1 MPDEPNAKKLIR
13 KALKRG
19 SKDLDA
25 LRTLVV
31 GQLVDAGKSEKKATK
46 VFEAK
51 LALPLFATA
60 ADGTVS
66 LAGAAPAPTQASA
79 AAKRKGDKAAP
90 EPSAKKAKKAAAAGG
105 KAAAGSSSGG
115 AGAVRMMDAAA
126 AAAYC
131 EQNSVTL
138 TGRGADAFRPLAGF
152 ADSGFGADALAA
164 VAKFERPTPIQAVCW
179 PVIAAGRDV
188 VGVAETG
195 SGKTLAFFL
204 PAVSLLQAAAGK
216 AGGGGA
222 PSVRMLCLEP
232 TRELAMQTEEV
243 CAAAGKACG
252 IASVCI
258 YGGVPKGPQTGALK
272 RGAQVVIATPGRL
285 LDLYQNDGAVDLSRL
300 EYLVL
305 DEADRMLDMGF
316 EPQIR
321 KIVLQSEMPPA
332 EERQTLVFSATH
344 PPEMKALALDC
355 GRDYVSLTAGPGA
368 VAGEHVAQ
376 RMERVAER
384 DKDGVL
390 IQLVEASKEEG
401 DLPPTLVFVSS
412 KRRAEALDQK
422 LHARGIDASSLHGEE
437 RDEAL
442 AAFVS
447 GQTSVLL
454 ATDAAVRGV
463 DVPDVA
469 HVVNFDFPSDVD
481 AYLHRIG
488 RTGRAGAKG
497 EAHTFMD
504 GQKDGKYARALCEIM
519 VKAEQAIPG
528 PIAQMAGLRSGTYR
542 PYDDRSALQP
552 HPSGGMMTAQAA
564 QMAAT
569 IPQAVN
575 KPDECG
581 DFKRGNCQRGA
592 RCKYSHGGQGGG
604 GGGFGGG
611 FGGGGGY
618 GGGGYGGGGYGGGG
632 GGYGGGGGGYGGG
645 GYGGGGRY

>member
-19 SKDLDA
+19 PKDLDA

-66 LAGAAPAPTQASA
+66 LAGAAPAPAQASA

-252 IASVCI
+252 IASVRRGPPERRRTAQTPGRPLARPTPRQPLPSSLRRRPGACGRRCRRRSRRPSQVCI

-305 DEADRMLDMGF
+305 DEARPRDGERWGEMGNTSSWRRGRD
-316 EPQIR
+316 ETRPREAERGREGPREAERGWPPPSQAPPSRPQA
-321 KIVLQSEMPPA
+321 PPA
-332 EERQTLVFSATH
+332 A
-344 PPEMKALALDC
+344 PPVRFAVTRA
-355 GRDYVSLTAGPGA
+355 RTA
-368 VAGEHVAQ
+368 
-376 RMERVAER
+376 
-384 DKDGVL
+384 
-390 IQLVEASKEEG
+390 
-401 DLPPTLVFVSS
+401 PPVNNC
-412 KRRAEALDQK
+412 RRAGSPPP
-422 LHARGIDASSLHGEE
+422 R
-437 RDEAL
+437 RR
-442 AAFVS
+442 F
-447 GQTSVLL
+447 
-454 ATDAAVRGV
+454 
-463 DVPDVA
+463 
-469 HVVNFDFPSDVD
+469 
-481 AYLHRIG
+481 
-488 RTGRAGAKG
+488 
-497 EAHTFMD
+497 
-504 GQKDGKYARALCEIM
+504 
-519 VKAEQAIPG
+519 
-528 PIAQMAGLRSGTYR
+528 
-542 PYDDRSALQP
+542 
-552 HPSGGMMTAQAA
+552 
-564 QMAAT
+564 
-569 IPQAVN
+569 
-575 KPDECG
+575 
-581 DFKRGNCQRGA
+581 
-592 RCKYSHGGQGGG
+592 
-604 GGGFGGG
+604 
-611 FGGGGGY
+611 
-618 GGGGYGGGGYGGGG
+618 
-632 GGYGGGGGGYGGG
+632 
-645 GYGGGGRY
+645 

>member
-19 SKDLDA
+19 PKDLDA

-66 LAGAAPAPTQASA
+66 LAGTAPAPAQASA

-252 IASVCI
+252 IASVRR
-258 YGGVPKGPQTGALK
+258 GPPERRRTAQTPRQTPRPPHSSAAAPFLPPPPAWGVWAPLPTPLTPPVAGVHLRRRAKGPADRRAQAGCAGGDRHARPAARPVPERRSGRPVSARVPRAGRGEAERWGEMGRDGERWGTPRPGGEAETRPGRERPREAERGRERPREAGREAGPLPLKHRPRALK
-272 RGAQVVIATPGRL
+272 HR
-285 LDLYQNDGAVDLSRL
+285 
-300 EYLVL
+300 
-305 DEADRMLDMGF
+305 
-316 EPQIR
+316 
-321 KIVLQSEMPPA
+321 
-332 EERQTLVFSATH
+332 
-344 PPEMKALALDC
+344 
-355 GRDYVSLTAGPGA
+355 
-368 VAGEHVAQ
+368 
-376 RMERVAER
+376 
-384 DKDGVL
+384 
-390 IQLVEASKEEG
+390 
-401 DLPPTLVFVSS
+401 LPP
-412 KRRAEALDQK
+412 
-422 LHARGIDASSLHGEE
+422 
-437 RDEAL
+437 
-442 AAFVS
+442 
-447 GQTSVLL
+447 
-454 ATDAAVRGV
+454 
-463 DVPDVA
+463 P
-469 HVVNFDFPSDVD
+469 P
-481 AYLHRIG
+481 
-488 RTGRAGAKG
+488 
-497 EAHTFMD
+497 
-504 GQKDGKYARALCEIM
+504 
-519 VKAEQAIPG
+519 
-528 PIAQMAGLRSGTYR
+528 
-542 PYDDRSALQP
+542 
-552 HPSGGMMTAQAA
+552 
-564 QMAAT
+564 
-569 IPQAVN
+569 
-575 KPDECG
+575 CG
-581 DFKRGNCQRGA
+581 SR
-592 RCKYSHGGQGGG
+592 
-604 GGGFGGG
+604 
-611 FGGGGGY
+611 
-618 GGGGYGGGGYGGGG
+618 
-632 GGYGGGGGGYGGG
+632 
-645 GYGGGGRY
+645 

>member
-19 SKDLDA
+19 PKDLDA

-66 LAGAAPAPTQASA
+66 LAGAAPAPAQASA

-90 EPSAKKAKKAAAAGG
+90 EPSAKKAKKA
-105 KAAAGSSSGG
+105 AAAGSSSGG

-252 IASVCI
+252 IASVRR
-258 YGGVPKGPQTGALK
+258 GPPERRRTAQTP
-272 RGAQVVIATPGRL
+272 RQTPRPPHSSAAAPFL
-285 LDLYQNDGAVDLSRL
+285 
-300 EYLVL
+300 
-305 DEADRMLDMGF
+305 
-316 EPQIR
+316 PP
-321 KIVLQSEMPPA
+321 PPA
-332 EERQTLVFSATH
+332 L
-344 PPEMKALALDC
+344 
-355 GRDYVSLTAGPGA
+355 GRVGA
-368 VAGEHVAQ
+368 
-376 RMERVAER
+376 
-384 DKDGVL
+384 
-390 IQLVEASKEEG
+390 
-401 DLPPTLVFVSS
+401 
-412 KRRAEALDQK
+412 
-422 LHARGIDASSLHGEE
+422 
-437 RDEAL
+437 
-442 AAFVS
+442 AA
-447 GQTSVLL
+447 
-454 ATDAAVRGV
+454 DAAH
-463 DVPDVA
+463 A
-469 HVVNFDFPSDVD
+469 
-481 AYLHRIG
+481 
-488 RTGRAGAKG
+488 
-497 EAHTFMD
+497 
-504 GQKDGKYARALCEIM
+504 ARRRCA
-519 VKAEQAIPG
+519 
-528 PIAQMAGLRSGTYR
+528 S
-542 PYDDRSALQP
+542 
-552 HPSGGMMTAQAA
+552 TAA
-564 QMAAT
+564 
-569 IPQAVN
+569 
-575 KPDECG
+575 
-581 DFKRGNCQRGA
+581 CQRA
-592 RCKYSHGGQGGG
+592 RRPARSSGV
-604 GGGFGGG
+604 
-611 FGGGGGY
+611 
-618 GGGGYGGGGYGGGG
+618 
-632 GGYGGGGGGYGGG
+632 
-645 GYGGGGRY
+645 RRW

>member
-19 SKDLDA
+19 PKELDA

-31 GQLVDAGKSEKKATK
+31 GQLVEAGKSEKKATK

-51 LALPLFATA
+51 LALPLFSTA

-66 LAGAAPAPTQASA
+66 LAGAAPAPAQAST

-90 EPSAKKAKKAAAAGG
+90 EPSAKKAKKATTVGA
-105 KAAAGSSSGG
+105 KAAASSSSGG

-131 EQNSVTL
+131 EQNNVTL

-222 PSVRMLCLEP
+222 PCVRMLCLEP

-285 LDLYQNDGAVDLSRL
+285 LDLYQNDGAVELARL

-316 EPQIR
+316 EKDVRTIIGATPASRRTVMFTATWPEAVRALASEFLRDNVRVNIGSD
-321 KIVLQSEMPPA
+321 VLSANHRVSQCVEVMEQQQKEKRLLELLKTHVPSSGSNKV
-332 EERQTLVFSATH
+332 LVFALYKKEAARVESMLRSAGHQCVCIQGDMSQAARTASLEQFKSGKV
-344 PPEMKALALDC
+344 PLLVATDVAARGLDIPLVEVVINYTFPLTIE
-355 GRDYVSLTAGPGA
+355 DYV
-368 VAGEHVAQ
+368 
-376 RMERVAER
+376 
-384 DKDGVL
+384 
-390 IQLVEASKEEG
+390 
-401 DLPPTLVFVSS
+401 
-412 KRRAEALDQK
+412 
-422 LHARGIDASSLHGEE
+422 
-437 RDEAL
+437 
-442 AAFVS
+442 
-447 GQTSVLL
+447 
-454 ATDAAVRGV
+454 
-463 DVPDVA
+463 
-469 HVVNFDFPSDVD
+469 
-481 AYLHRIG
+481 HRIG
-488 RTGRAGAKG
+488 RTGRGG
-497 EAHTFMD
+497 RTGHAHTFFTSFD
-504 GQKDGKYARALCEIM
+504 
-519 VKAEQAIPG
+519 KAH
-528 PIAQMAGLRSGTYR
+528 AG
-542 PYDDRSALQP
+542 ALQNILREASQP
-552 HPSGGMMTAQAA
+552 VPDALTKFGSTVKKKEHKLYGAFGPKEGHPMK
-564 QMAAT
+564 AAT
-569 IPQAVN
+569 KIVF
-575 KPDECG
+575 G
-581 DFKRGNCQRGA
+581 DDD
-592 RCKYSHGGQGGG
+592 
-604 GGGFGGG
+604 
-611 FGGGGGY
+611 
-618 GGGGYGGGGYGGGG
+618 
-632 GGYGGGGGGYGGG
+632 
-645 GYGGGGRY
+645 